1 MFGIKAGQSKLMRVL
16 GIIGIVAFA
25 VVFIKNFEAF
35 VYMVIPP
42 GKVIDAFLH
51 APVEFTV
58 YMFYGYF

>member
-1 MFGIKAGQSKLMRVL
+1 MWVL
-16 GIIGIVAFA
+16 GISGIVAFA